1 MEIKMENSSLISGNQ
16 LRLFIEKIEKL
27 ESEKA
32 DLMENIKEVFAESKS
47 SGFDPKIMKEIIKI
61 RKMKNEDRIEQEEL
75 LDIYKAAIGMA

>member
-1 MEIKMENSSLISGNQ
+1 MENITGISGNQ
-16 LRLFIEKIEKL
+16 LKLFIEKIEKL

>member
-1 MEIKMENSSLISGNQ
+1 MDNISGISGNQ
-16 LRLFIEKIEKL
+16 LKLFIEKIEKL
-27 ESEKA
+27 ENEKA

-47 SGFDPKIMKEIIKI
+47 SGFDPKIMKKIIKI

>member
-1 MEIKMENSSLISGNQ
+1 MDNINGISGNQ
-16 LRLFIEKIEKL
+16 FKLFIEKIEKM

-32 DLMENIKEVFAESKS
+32 NMMENIKEVFAESKS

-75 LDIYKAAIGMA
+75 LDIYKAAIGMI

>member
-1 MEIKMENSSLISGNQ
+1 METSSLISGNQ
-16 LRLFIEKIEKL
+16 LKLFIEKIEKL

-61 RKMKNEDRIEQEEL
+61 RKIKNEDRIEQEEL
-75 LDIYKAAIGMA
+75 LDIYKAAIGMV

>member
-1 MEIKMENSSLISGNQ
+1 MENIGGISGNQ
-16 LRLFIEKIEKL
+16 LRLFIEKIENL

-75 LDIYKAAIGMA
+75 LDIYKAAIGMV

>member
-1 MEIKMENSSLISGNQ
+1 MENSSLISGNQ
-16 LRLFIEKIEKL
+16 LRLFVEKIEKL

-75 LDIYKAAIGMA
+75 LDIYKAAIGMV

>member
-1 MEIKMENSSLISGNQ
+1 MENITGISGNQ
-16 LRLFIEKIEKL
+16 LKLFIEKIEKL

-61 RKMKNEDRIEQEEL
+61 RKMKNEDRIELEEL
-75 LDIYKAAIGMA
+75 LDVYKAAIGMA

>member
-1 MEIKMENSSLISGNQ
+1 MDNITGISGNQ

-75 LDIYKAAIGMA
+75 LDIYKAAIGMV

>member
-1 MEIKMENSSLISGNQ
+1 MENSSHISGNQ
-16 LRLFIEKIEKL
+16 LRLFVEKIEKL

-47 SGFDPKIMKEIIKI
+47 VGFDPKIMKEIIKI

>member
-1 MEIKMENSSLISGNQ
+1 MDNISGISGNQ
-16 LRLFIEKIEKL
+16 LRLFIEKI
-27 ESEKA
+27 EKA

-75 LDIYKAAIGMA
+75 LDIYKAAIGMV

>member
-1 MEIKMENSSLISGNQ
+1 MDNISGISGNQ
-16 LRLFIEKIEKL
+16 LKLFIEKIEKL

-75 LDIYKAAIGMA
+75 LDIYKAAIGMT

>member
-1 MEIKMENSSLISGNQ
+1 MENIGGISGNQ
-16 LRLFIEKIEKL
+16 LRLFVEKIEKL

-75 LDIYKAAIGMA
+75 LDIYKAAIGMV

>member
-1 MEIKMENSSLISGNQ
+1 MDNISGISGNQ

-47 SGFDPKIMKEIIKI
+47 CGFDPKIMKEIIKI

-75 LDIYKAAIGMA
+75 LDVYKAAIGMV

>member
-1 MEIKMENSSLISGNQ
+1 MENITGISGNQ
-16 LRLFIEKIEKL
+16 LKLFIEKIEKL

-75 LDIYKAAIGMA
+75 LDIYKAAIGMV

>member
-1 MEIKMENSSLISGNQ
+1 MENSSLISGNQ
-16 LRLFIEKIEKL
+16 LRLFVEKIEKL

>member
-1 MEIKMENSSLISGNQ
+1 MENITGISGNQ
-16 LRLFIEKIEKL
+16 LKLFIEKIEKL

-75 LDIYKAAIGMA
+75 LDVYKAAIGMA

>member
-1 MEIKMENSSLISGNQ
+1 MENSSLISGNQ

-47 SGFDPKIMKEIIKI
+47 SGFDPKIMKEILKI

>member
-1 MEIKMENSSLISGNQ
+1 MDNISGVSGNQ

-75 LDIYKAAIGMA
+75 LDIYKAAIGMV

>member
-1 MEIKMENSSLISGNQ
+1 MENSSLISGNQ

-75 LDIYKAAIGMA
+75 LDVYKAAIGMA

>member
-1 MEIKMENSSLISGNQ
+1 MENSSLISGNQ

-75 LDIYKAAIGMA
+75 LDIYKAAIGMV

>member
-1 MEIKMENSSLISGNQ
+1 MENITGISGNQ
-16 LRLFIEKIEKL
+16 LKLFIEKIEKL
-27 ESEKA
+27 ENEKA

-47 SGFDPKIMKEIIKI
+47 SGFAPKIMKEIIKI

>member
-1 MEIKMENSSLISGNQ
+1 MDNINGISGNQ
-16 LRLFIEKIEKL
+16 LKLFIEKIEKM

-32 DLMENIKEVFAESKS
+32 ELMENIKEVFAESKS

-75 LDIYKAAIGMA
+75 LDIYKAAIGMI

>member
-1 MEIKMENSSLISGNQ
+1 MDNISGISGNQ

-75 LDIYKAAIGMA
+75 LDIYKAAIGMV